1 MSDSWQDRDFS
12 FGYMESENKKK
23 APKSSKRFHRSIY
36 GHKSGQYVREQSLF
50 SPLFC
55 LILGISLIG
64 LGIFAVITM
73 QGDAVMLA
81 GLGICFGGLCSLF
94 GGISLLVYFTGIG
107 PEKGSWFGDDDG
119 IFEESHY
126 DRLD

>member
-73 QGDAVMLA
+73 QGDARAGVAMTGFCVGGFCNSLGVM
-81 GLGICFGGLCSLF
+81 
-94 GGISLLVYFTGIG
+94 SLLAYFNVIDSPFIIG
-107 PEKGSWFGDDDG
+107 SGDTDISSDDDDM
-119 IFEESHY
+119 HY
-126 DRLD
+126 

>member
-1 MSDSWQDRDFS
+1 MGDSRQGRDFS
-12 FGYMESENKKK
+12 FGYMEAENKEN

-36 GHKSGQYVREQSLF
+36 GHKSGQYVREQGLF
-50 SPLFC
+50 SALFC

-81 GLGICFGGLCSLF
+81 GLGTCFGGFCSLF
-94 GGISLLVYFTGIG
+94 GGISLLWYFTGIG
-107 PEKGSWFGDDDG
+107 PEEAGWFGDAGD
-119 IFEESHY
+119 
-126 DRLD
+126 LDNDTTDLDY